1 MNHWSTKFDLF
12 LLRWGTSLTCVTY
25 ARCQQTRRR
34 RLRRRT
40 TWVSLKPLRWT
51 PPTWRLPSTIFSQ
64 VTPGFFLQSTAF
76 PILSLP
82 MTKNTWVCCGWLL
95 IKIIGRNF
103 VPDLQSFWLCVPNTQ
118 PHLFT
123 CQKSIGLCPKSLP
136 CLPGRRTWSGRP
148 TWRRSMWS
156 PLSTRRLWGGN
167 AAAHRC

>member
-95 IKIIGRNF
+95 IKIIGEFCPRSAK
-103 VPDLQSFWLCVPNTQ
+103 LLTLCAKYSATSFHMSEIHRIVS
-118 PHLFT
+118 
-123 CQKSIGLCPKSLP
+123 QKSALS
-136 CLPGRRTWSGRP
+136 PGEEDVIRPANLETINVKPTVNTEAVRRQCCS
-148 TWRRSMWS
+148 S
-156 PLSTRRLWGGN
+156 
-167 AAAHRC
+167 